1 MAVVQ
6 RLSAEFSPKL
16 HITFTFLLSTLDV
29 FAFPAVRSRSVV
41 PSRLEALQSAR
52 LFLTDAVH
60 FGYQVVVAVVEG
72 LSADFFLQSCK
83 LLSHDCTLNQLV
95 GVNNPGYTQ
104 VAKPI
109 CFDIGTSSFP

>member
-1 MAVVQ
+1 M
-6 RLSAEFSPKL
+6 
-16 HITFTFLLSTLDV
+16 
-29 FAFPAVRSRSVV
+29 
-41 PSRLEALQSAR
+41 
-52 LFLTDAVH
+52 TDAVH
-60 FGYQVVVAVVEG
+60 FDYQVVVAVVEG

-109 CFDIGTSSFP
+109 CFDIETSSFP

>member
-6 RLSAEFSPKL
+6 GLSAEFSPEL

-60 FGYQVVVAVVEG
+60 FGYRLVVAVVEG
-72 LSADFFLQSCK
+72 LSADSFYK
-83 LLSHDCTLNQLV
+83 
-95 GVNNPGYTQ
+95 
-104 VAKPI
+104 VAN
-109 CFDIGTSSFP
+109 CFHMIARSISLWV